1 MGKAKSTLVFLAIIL
16 LEIIVTLEINCALW
30 G

>member
-1 MGKAKSTLVFLAIIL
+1 MGKVKSTLVFLAIIV

>member
-1 MGKAKSTLVFLAIIL
+1 MGKVKSTLVFLAIII

>member
-1 MGKAKSTLVFLAIIL
+1 MGKVKSTLVYLAIIL

>member
-1 MGKAKSTLVFLAIIL
+1 MGKVKSTLVLLAIIL

>member
-1 MGKAKSTLVFLAIIL
+1 MGKVKSTLVYLAIIL
-16 LEIIVTLEINCALW
+16 FEIIVTLEINCALW

>member
-1 MGKAKSTLVFLAIIL
+1 MGKVKSTLVFLAIIL

>member
-1 MGKAKSTLVFLAIIL
+1 MGEVKSTLVFLAIII